1 MQYIKHTSLTVAVQ
15 AAVGVVSQN
24 WLVGGLF
31 MAGYFL
37 GREIAQAEYRWI
49 ETYGLGLRANMPWW
63 GRFDSRVWKFT
74 DMLDWILPCLAA
86 TCIAV
91 LA

>member
-1 MQYIKHTSLTVAVQ
+1 MQYIQHTSLTVAVQ
-15 AAVGVVSQN
+15 AAVGVASQN

-31 MAGYFL
+31 MAGYFI

-49 ETYGLGLRANMPWW
+49 ETYGFGRRANLPWW

-74 DMLDWILPCLAA
+74 DMLDWILPCLVA
-86 TCIAV
+86 TCIAL

>member
-1 MQYIKHTSLTVAVQ
+1 MDYIKHTSLTVATQ
-15 AAVGVVSQN
+15 ASVGVASGD
-24 WLVGGLF
+24 WLSGGLIA
-31 MAGYFL
+31 AGYFI

-49 ETYGLGLRANMPWW
+49 ETYGFGLRANMPWW
-63 GRFDSRVWKFT
+63 GRFDSRVWKYT